1 MLGILLG
8 AGTTL
13 RDVLPGCSTVGAGL
27 ESGAPPPVGFRT
39 GVSERDESLPS
50 GNEPVEEAA
59 KMEGKNS
66 PAFSHCSLF
75 FFQQPIQ
82 NAEQDKYM
90 HTLKQKIIFFYLAR
104 MH

>member
-27 ESGAPPPVGFRT
+27 ESGASPPVGFRT

-59 KMEGKNS
+59 KGGGGIHHHFLITANVFNKQHKRR
-66 PAFSHCSLF
+66 AG
-75 FFQQPIQ
+75 Q
-82 NAEQDKYM
+82 M
-90 HTLKQKIIFFYLAR
+90 HVYFLQTEWN
-104 MH
+104 

>member
-13 RDVLPGCSTVGAGL
+13 RDGLPGCSTVGAGL
-27 ESGAPPPVGFRT
+27 ESGASPPVGFRT

-59 KMEGKNS
+59 KGGGNS
-66 PAFSHCSLF
+66 PPFPHCNKQHKPRAGQMHVF
-75 FFQQPIQ
+75 FLQTEW
-82 NAEQDKYM
+82 N
-90 HTLKQKIIFFYLAR
+90 
-104 MH
+104 